1 MVIIFGF
8 VKLYLKPPLSNSRVV
23 SLILCA
29 LAKLLRPSNST
40 YFIVSYTIQVANAA
54 SWPNLFKF
62 IHQISLM
69 CESTVKA
76 HLISLFVNQVDLFLW
91 IMLEIKEFPLGP
103 EVVLLQGLVPRQA
116 GVGGC
121 PVEYVL
127 K

>member
-8 VKLYLKPPLSNSRVV
+8 VKLYLKSPLSNSRVV

-40 YFIVSYTIQVANAA
+40 YFIVSYTIANAA

-103 EVVLLQGLVPRQA
+103 EVVLLQGLVPWQA
-116 GVGGC
+116 GVGRC
-121 PVEYVL
+121 SVEYVL